1 MTLDQIR
8 HVLHED
14 SPVVI
19 HLVSG
24 REFRVPHT
32 DYAALGI
39 GDRTLT
45 ITDEKGSIE
54 LILLESIESM
64 TLTKEPAA

>member
-1 MTLDQIR
+1 MTTDQIR
-8 HVLHED
+8 QILHED
-14 SPVVI
+14 SPILI
-19 HLVSG
+19 HLMSG
-24 REFRVPHT
+24 REVRVPHP

-54 LILLESIESM
+54 LILLESM
-64 TLTKEPAA
+64 TLTKKPAA